1 MSKTRGIMI
10 IYYFE
15 FRKNS
20 SFSFQISCV
29 IMQKDKTKDRVI
41 NRSEVIEDE
50 KNQDYL
56 YFRAG
61 SR

>member
-1 MSKTRGIMI
+1 MI

-29 IMQKDKTKDRVI
+29 IMQKEKTKDRVI